1 MNILF
6 LTHYYLPEGNA
17 AASRVSAL
25 ATRWVKQGHKVT
37 IVTCVPNA
45 PKGKIYEGYKNKYTK
60 ENIDGVEVVRIKTYI
75 AANKGTV
82 RRIASYVSY
91 MVSAVWNCLFM
102 KKPDVMIATSPHFF
116 CGWAGV
122 LLHWIRRFPFIL
134 EIRDIWPESIQ
145 AVGAKIP
152 KPIIFVLEIMEK
164 IMYKSAKHI
173 VTVGDGYKNRLIEK
187 DVTENKISVIMNG
200 VDSSQFFPKEK
211 RSIDVWKNG
220 GIEIANGNY
229 WLTTEDWKGKFIVSY
244 IGTIGMACGLKVVIN
259 AAKILKEKKLD
270 DIAFV
275 LVGDGAIKD
284 ELEKEAKNDNLEN
297 IIFMGL
303 RPKKEIVDW
312 INLSDVSLVHLIKT
326 DLFKTVM
333 PSKIF
338 ESAACKIP
346 ILIGVDGFAKQ
357 FVETANAG
365 IYFEPENV
373 EKLVNAVLKFYND
386 RNLIKEL
393 GENAYNNIA
402 LKYNRDNQ
410 ATKYLEVMN
419 SVINK

>member
-82 RRIASYVSY
+82 KRILNYISY

-173 VTVGDGYKNRLIEK
+173 VTVGDGYKSRLIEK
-187 DVTENKISVIMNG
+187 NVAENKISVIMNG
-200 VDSSQFFPKEK
+200 VDSTNFYPKEK
-211 RSIDVWKNG
+211 NNSLLEEFSIKN
-220 GIEIANGNY
+220 
-229 WLTTEDWKGKFIVSY
+229 KFVISY

-270 DIAFV
+270 DISFM

-284 ELEKEAKNDNLEN
+284 ELEQEVKNTKLDN
-297 IIFMGL
+297 IIFTGL

-312 INLSDVSLVHLIKT
+312 INLSDVSLVHLKKT

-346 ILIGVDGFAKQ
+346 ILIGVDGFARQ

-373 EKLVNAVLKFYND
+373 DGLVNAIVKFYND
-386 RNLIKEL
+386 KKLIKEL
-393 GENAYNNIA
+393 GENAFNNIA

-410 ATKYLEVMN
+410 AAKYLEVMN
-419 SVINK
+419 SVISK

>member
-82 RRIASYVSY
+82 KRILNYISY

-173 VTVGDGYKNRLIEK
+173 VTVGDGYKSRLIEK
-187 DVTENKISVIMNG
+187 NVAKNKISVIMNG
-200 VDSSQFFPKEK
+200 VDSTNFYPKEK
-211 RSIDVWKNG
+211 NNNLLEEFNIKN
-220 GIEIANGNY
+220 
-229 WLTTEDWKGKFIVSY
+229 KFVISY

-270 DIAFV
+270 DISFM

-284 ELEKEAKNDNLEN
+284 ELEQEVKNTKLDN
-297 IIFMGL
+297 IIFTGL

-312 INLSDVSLVHLIKT
+312 INLSDISLVHLKKT

-346 ILIGVDGFAKQ
+346 ILIGVDGFARQ

-373 EKLVNAVLKFYND
+373 DGLVNAIVKFYND
-386 RNLIKEL
+386 KELIKEL
-393 GENAYNNIA
+393 GENAFNNIA

-410 ATKYLEVMN
+410 AAKYLEVMN
-419 SVINK
+419 SVISK